1 MQSISCQRRLAAK
14 VDVLMEIVNLKKH
27 PEFIPTLAEWHHGE
41 WAPLNPGDS
50 VERRISMFEAES
62 ESDGLDRTFVAV
74 SGDAPHGS
82 ASLVEHD
89 MNTRMDLSP
98 WLASVYVAAEHRKKG
113 IGSELVRRIV
123 EEATSL
129 EHRTLYLFT
138 LDQEKL
144 YSGLGWSLIEK
155 TEFEGHQVTIMKINT
170 A

>member
-1 MQSISCQRRLAAK
+1 ML
-14 VDVLMEIVNLKKH
+14 
-27 PEFIPTLAEWHHGE
+27 
-41 WAPLNPGDS
+41 
-50 VERRISMFEAES
+50 EAEL

-74 SGDAPHGS
+74 SGDTLHGS

-113 IGSELVRRIV
+113 IASALVRRIV

-129 EHRTLYLFT
+129 GHRSFYLFT
-138 LDQEKL
+138 PDQEKL
-144 YSGLGWSLIEK
+144 YAGLGWSLLEE
-155 TEFEGHQVTIMKINT
+155 TEFEGHQVTIMKIDT